1 MSFFVFYA
9 IFSNTM
15 LSFIKIHTF
24 FPAYELKLTKV
35 KDKNQWVEI
44 DATVVHANKSGKFIF

>member
-1 MSFFVFYA
+1 
-9 IFSNTM
+9 M